1 MSIKISAFDA
11 YWIEKSE
18 KKYYALPTDEWVKQW
33 FCADSGGFVA
43 AHVKKTVDNMTR
55 NGIAAEVRGCMSLAK
70 MGKHVLRLPENIPN
84 LIDEIF
90 IEGKPY
96 RELLKFRIGETKP
109 RGYPDV
115 YFDGQTWDFK
125 APTYQ
130 NVDSVRQLIKESRK
144 ADNVIF
150 VVSNFYDIAA
160 VHSAIGRECGRRK
173 GNVTLNE
180 LPNVY
185 YLLENQLTE
194 IWIK

>member
-33 FCADSGGFVA
+33 FCAASGGFVA
-43 AHVKKTVDNMTR
+43 AHVKKT
-55 NGIAAEVRGCMSLAK
+55 
-70 MGKHVLRLPENIPN
+70 
-84 LIDEIF
+84 IF

-173 GNVTLNE
+173 GSVTLNE

>member
-1 MSIKISAFDA
+1 MSPEKSALDTF
-11 YWIEKSE
+11 WIEKSK
-18 KKYYALPTDEWVKQW
+18 KKYEALPSEEWIKQW
-33 FCADSGGFVA
+33 FCVTSGGFVA
-43 AHVKKTVDNMTR
+43 AHVKKTVDNMAR
-55 NGIAAEVRGCMSLAK
+55 SGIAAEVRGCLRLAE

-96 RELLKFRIGETKP
+96 RELLKFKEGKMIP

-150 VVSNFYDIAA
+150 VVSNFDDIAA